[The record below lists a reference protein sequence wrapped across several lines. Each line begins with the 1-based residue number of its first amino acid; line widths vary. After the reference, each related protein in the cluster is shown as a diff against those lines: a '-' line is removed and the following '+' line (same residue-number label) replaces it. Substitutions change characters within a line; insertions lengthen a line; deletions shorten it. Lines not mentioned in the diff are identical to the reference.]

1 MLRKAPIRLASITKR
16 FGRTV
21 VVDKL
26 CLDITAGE
34 FVTLLGPS
42 GSGKSTVLSCIAGF
56 ATPDEGD
63 VFIGNDNV
71 TLVPPFKREV
81 GMVFQNYALFPHLTV
96 AENLAFPL
104 KMRAFSRANIKTRVG
119 WALNL
124 VKLDSFGGRYPR
136 QLSGGQQQR
145 VALARVL
152 IFEPPVLLLDEP
164 LSALDKKLR
173 TEMQDEIVALHDRLG
188 MTVVFVTHDQEE
200 ALTMSDRVVVLNHG
214 RIEQVG
220 TPSELYQHPANR
232 FVSEFIGESN
242 YITGTIVDRDG
253 RRYFEAENGIA
264 FAIAENRGALG
275 PASVTIRPEH
285 IQVYPSG
292 DDRGQVGV
300 RGKVRSISYVGEF
313 SRLAIEM
320 KTGAVIT
327 AKHQNSGQGHAFSS
341 GDEVSVRWSED
352 LAVIH

>member
-1 MLRKAPIRLASITKR
+1 VGVTKR
-16 FGRTV
+16 FGPTTV
-21 VVDKL
+21 VDSL
-26 CLDITAGE
+26 ALDIAPGE

-71 TLVPPFKREV
+71 TLVPPYKRDV

-96 AENLAFPL
+96 ADNLAFPL
-104 KMRAFSRANIKTRVG
+104 KMRSFSKTNIKTRVE

-124 VKLDSFGGRYPR
+124 VKLDAFGGRYPR

-173 TEMQDEIVALHDRLG
+173 TEMQEEIVSLHDRLG

-200 ALTMSDRVVVLNHG
+200 ALTMSDRVVVLNQG
-214 RIEQVG
+214 RIEQIG
-220 TPSELYQHPANR
+220 TPSELYQRPVNR

-242 YITGTIVDRDG
+242 YLTGNVVERDG
-253 RRYFEAENGIA
+253 RRYFEAASGIT
-264 FAIAENRGALG
+264 FLLTGNRATPG
-275 PASVTIRPEH
+275 PASATIRPEH
-285 IQVYPSG
+285 VQVLSCGEAAEVPA
-292 DDRGQVGV
+292 V
-300 RGKVRSISYVGEF
+300 RGTVRAISYVGEF
-313 SRLAIEM
+313 SRLTIETA
-320 KTGAVIT
+320 TGAVIT
-327 AKHQNSGQGHAFSS
+327 AKHQNSGQSRTFHS
-341 GDEVSVRWSED
+341 GDEVAVRWSDE
-352 LAVIH
+352 LVVIH